1 MATSSKATIVLVGGA
16 FHTPQSYEKLK
27 TAIQALGYE
36 VHVPRLPTCNEARPP
51 NTDLAS
57 DTELI
62 RSYVE
67 SLVQAGRNV
76 VVIGHSYGGQVC
88 SNALYGLGVEARS
101 SAGLTGGVSHIVYL
115 VGYALPEGMCSLDKF
130 KEFGNIEN
138 MALVF
143 DVAEDGSTVVRDP
156 KALFSLD
163 GPGITEE
170 DIAAYIKTLCRWSGK
185 GMFQPIERAAWQ
197 EIPVAYIHTTSDM
210 SIPTA
215 EQESM
220 VALIEKAGRKV
231 RAFTVESGHCPN
243 FNAAQS
249 VADAVN
255 QVASS

>member
-1 MATSSKATIVLVGGA
+1 MHCMALESK
-16 FHTPQSYEKLK
+16 HDPPP
-27 TAIQALGYE
+27 AL
-36 VHVPRLPTCNEARPP
+36 P
-51 NTDLAS
+51 
-57 DTELI
+57 
-62 RSYVE
+62 
-67 SLVQAGRNV
+67 
-76 VVIGHSYGGQVC
+76 
-88 SNALYGLGVEARS
+88 
-101 SAGLTGGVSHIVYL
+101 GGVSHIVYL
-115 VGYALPEGMCSLDKF
+115 VGYALPEGKCSLDKF

-185 GMFQPIERAAWQ
+185 GMFQPIERAAWR

-220 VALIEKAGRKV
+220 VALIEKVGRKV
-231 RAFTVESGHCPN
+231 RTFTVKSGHCPN